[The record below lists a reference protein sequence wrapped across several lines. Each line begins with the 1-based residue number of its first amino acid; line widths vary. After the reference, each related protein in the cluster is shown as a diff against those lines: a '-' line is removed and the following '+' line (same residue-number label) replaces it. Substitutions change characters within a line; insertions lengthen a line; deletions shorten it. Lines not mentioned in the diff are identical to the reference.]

1 MQVRVNRQNL
11 LQNGLN
17 VLQKKWRME
26 NLDLVG
32 IWQSHLQIR
41 CITLKSVALRVWRQL
56 RILMTLSPIAIVQIT
71 KSQVVQNWQ
80 VIAPRSRK
88 NAEQKETMFVQ

>member
-11 LQNGLN
+11 LQSGLN

-32 IWQSHLQIR
+32 IWQSHLQIH

-71 KSQVVQNWQ
+71 KSQDVQNWQ
-80 VIAPRSRK
+80 VIAQRSRK
-88 NAEQKETMFVQ
+88 NAEQKETMFVP